1 MQQTITLTLEIN
13 VKVLNQILALAQE
26 YLVTTEE
33 QRQSWDQ
40 LILST
45 DNFSD
50 KDLLMAIGSMALLAK
65 GNIEHK
71 QLKNK
76 K

>member
-1 MQQTITLTLEIN
+1 MENTITLTLEIN

-26 YLVTTEE
+26 DLVTTEE

-45 DNFSD
+45 DHFSN
-50 KDLLMAIGSMALLAK
+50 KDILMVIGSMALVAK
-65 GNIEHK
+65 GNI
-71 QLKNK
+71 
-76 K
+76 